1 MAETTKSVTKMSEN
15 TKVMSEDDFA
25 VYSAK
30 VNEWHEAATPLVNAI
45 STKKQKTYAS
55 FDLQQITMLLEQ
67 MADTSPTSELKQ
79 RIHLAG
85 RQMQE
90 KYGISLSWPF
100 QRGRGTTLSP
110 EIQANLDSH
119 IAVAE
124 EFWGTVYDASVD
136 IQNVNHLSV
145 LRLSGRDSENP
156 YGVIETREEFIALKV
171 NAEKQN
177 LMSKYRANIWD
188 GNSDMTFTVAT
199 EESTDSVETGADE

>member
-1 MAETTKSVTKMSEN
+1 MSEN
-15 TKVMSEDDFA
+15 TKVMSADDFA

-30 VNEWHEAATPLVNAI
+30 VNEWHDAATPLVNAI
-45 STKKQKTYAS
+45 STKKQKNYAS

-67 MADTSPTSELKQ
+67 MADESPTSELKQ
-79 RIHLAG
+79 RIHLTG

-90 KYGISLSWPF
+90 RYGISLSWPF

-124 EFWGTVYDASVD
+124 EFWGTVYDATAD

-156 YGVIETREEFIALKV
+156 YGVIDTREEFIALKV

-177 LMSKYRANIWD
+177 LMSKYRQNIWD
-188 GNSDMTFTVAT
+188 GNSDMAFAVKT

>member
-1 MAETTKSVTKMSEN
+1 
-15 TKVMSEDDFA
+15 
-25 VYSAK
+25 
-30 VNEWHEAATPLVNAI
+30 
-45 STKKQKTYAS
+45 
-55 FDLQQITMLLEQ
+55 MLLEQ
-67 MADTSPTSELKQ
+67 MADESPTSELKQ
-79 RIHLAG
+79 RIHLTG

-90 KYGISLSWPF
+90 RYGISLSWPF

-124 EFWGTVYDASVD
+124 EFWGTVYDATAD

-156 YGVIETREEFIALKV
+156 YGVIDTREEFIALKV

-177 LMSKYRANIWD
+177 LMSKYRQNIWD
-188 GNSDMTFTVAT
+188 GNSDMAFAVKT